1 METMIASNKTDGI
14 GHGYPRP
21 QLSRPNWMSLNGTWQ
36 FMIDRSAKFTLGL
49 QVPFDDTRIKVPF
62 APECLASGIAD
73 TSFYNAVWYR
83 RTFETPKL
91 SSSERLILHFGAV
104 DWNARVWLN
113 GEFAI
118 EHDGGYTPFSVDIT
132 NLLTEGAEQVLVVRA
147 EDNPHD
153 LEKNRGKQDWE
164 EKEHSI
170 WYQRTTGIWQT
181 VWLEVV
187 NATHIKALN
196 WNPAVGDC
204 RIDFIVQIDG
214 TCQAGTS
221 LAVRLCHEGRVLVDE
236 TFALTEA
243 DRQLGQM
250 RRSVKLTELE
260 HCKSIPDGS
269 FERTRST
276 LMWHPDQPSLID
288 ALVELRGT
296 DGGTLDKVES
306 YIQLTIVETS
316 ASHLI
321 FNGRAEMLRLALDQG
336 YWFETGMTPPND
348 AAIVRDIELLKQ
360 AGFNGVRKH
369 NKLEDPRF
377 LYWADRLGL
386 FVWEE
391 LPSAYLFSEKAVER
405 STRLWTEAIK
415 RDRNHG
421 CIIAWVPLNESWG
434 VPQLPDDPLQRQYQ
448 RSMYH
453 LTKVLTMGGIVIGN
467 DGWEMVESDIVAIH
481 DYDAD
486 LDRIA
491 RRYAQDEQSVQRLYR
506 NERPGGKILI
516 LEGMDHA
523 SRPKMLTEFGGI
535 KLSKESGS
543 WGYSVA
549 TSSED
554 LADRYARLMSVI
566 WSLPMFGGFCY
577 TEFTDVYQ
585 EANGL
590 FWMDRTPKF
599 PLEAMRRATCGVHEE

>member
-1 METMIASNKTDGI
+1 METMIASDMTDGI

-36 FMIDRSAKFTLGL
+36 FKIDHDAKFTRGS
-49 QVPFDDTRIKVPF
+49 QVPFDDTRINVPF
-62 APECLASGIAD
+62 APESLASGIAD

-91 SSSERLILHFGAV
+91 SNGERLVLHFGAV

-113 GEFAI
+113 GELAI

-132 NLLTEGAEQVLVVRA
+132 DLLAEGAEQVLIVRA

-181 VWLEVV
+181 VWMEVV
-187 NATHIKALN
+187 NATHIQAVD
-196 WNPAVGDC
+196 WRPAVGDC
-204 RIDFIVQIDG
+204 RIDFVVQIAG
-214 TCQAGTS
+214 TCQTGTS
-221 LAVRLCHEGRVLVDE
+221 LAVRLSHEGHVLVEE

-243 DRQLGQM
+243 DRQLGEM

-260 HCKSIPDGS
+260 HCKGIPDGS
-269 FERTRST
+269 FERCRSS
-276 LMWHPDQPSLID
+276 LMWHPDQPSLVEAFI
-288 ALVELRGT
+288 ELRSA
-296 DGGTLDKVES
+296 DGGTLDHVRS
-306 YIQLTIVETS
+306 YTQLTTVEAS

-321 FNGRAEMLRLALDQG
+321 FNGRSEVLRLALDQG

-348 AAIVRDIELLKQ
+348 EAIVRDIELLKQ

-391 LPSAYLFSEKAVER
+391 LPSAYLFSEKAAER
-405 STRLWTEAIK
+405 SMRLWTEAIK

-434 VPQLPDDPLQRQYQ
+434 VPQLPEDPLQRQYQ

-491 RRYAQDEQSVQRLYR
+491 RRYAPDEQSVQRLYR
-506 NERPGGKILI
+506 DERPGGKILI

-523 SRPKMLTEFGGI
+523 TRPKMLTEFGGI
-535 KLSKESGS
+535 KLSKEEGS

-566 WSLPMFGGFCY
+566 WSLPVFGGFCY

-599 PLEAMRRATCGVHEE
+599 PLEAMRKATCGVH

>member
-1 METMIASNKTDGI
+1 MESTIASNKTDAI

-21 QLSRPNWMSLNGTWQ
+21 QLTRSNWMSLNGTWQ
-36 FMIDRSAKFTLGL
+36 FNIDHDAKFTCGL
-49 QVPFDDTRIKVPF
+49 QVPFDHTQIHVPF
-62 APECLASGIAD
+62 APETCASGIND
-73 TSFYNAVWYR
+73 TGFYNAVWYR
-83 RTFETPKL
+83 RNFETAKL
-91 SSSERLILHFGAV
+91 SPGERLILHFGAV
-104 DWNARVWLN
+104 DWNARVWVN
-113 GEFAI
+113 GKFAI

-132 NLLTEGAEQVLVVRA
+132 DLLGEDAQQVLVVRA

-181 VWLEVV
+181 VWMEVV
-187 NATHIKALN
+187 NAAHIQAID
-196 WNPAVGDC
+196 WHPAVQDC
-204 RIDFIVQIDG
+204 QVKFVVHLAG
-214 TCQAGTS
+214 TCQPGTS
-221 LAVRLCHEGRVLVDE
+221 LSMKLSHEAHVLVDE
-236 TFALTEA
+236 TFTLTEA
-243 DRQLGQM
+243 DRQLGEL

-260 HCKSIPDGS
+260 HCKGIPDGS
-269 FERTRST
+269 FERLKGT
-276 LMWHPDQPSLID
+276 LMWHPDHPAIID
-288 ALVELRGT
+288 AVVVLRSSEGQ
-296 DGGTLDKVES
+296 TLDTVES
-306 YIQLTIVETS
+306 YTQLTTVE
-316 ASHLI
+316 ASHSRLI
-321 FNGRAEMLRLALDQG
+321 FNGREEVLRLALDQG
-336 YWFETGMTPPND
+336 YWPSTGMTPPDD
-348 AAIVRDIELLKQ
+348 AAIVRDIELLIQ

-391 LPSAYLFSEKAVER
+391 LPSAYLFSKKAVQR
-405 STRLWTEAIK
+405 STKLWTEAIQ

-434 VPQLPDDPLQRQYQ
+434 VPDLPEQPLQRQYQ

-491 RRYAQDEQSVQRLYR
+491 RRYAQDEQSTERLFR
-506 NERPGGKILI
+506 DERPGGKVLI
-516 LEGMDHA
+516 LEGMDHT

-535 KLSKESGS
+535 KLSKDEGS

-549 TSSED
+549 TSPED
-554 LADRYARLMSVI
+554 LADKYTRLMSVI

-590 FWMDRTPKF
+590 FWMDRVPKF
-599 PLEAMRRATCGVHEE
+599 PLEVMRKATCGAR